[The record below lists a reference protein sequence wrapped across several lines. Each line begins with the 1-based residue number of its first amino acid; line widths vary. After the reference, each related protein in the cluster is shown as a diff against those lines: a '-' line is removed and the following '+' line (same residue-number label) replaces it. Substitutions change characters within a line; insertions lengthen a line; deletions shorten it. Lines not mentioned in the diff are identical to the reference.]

1 MSVRSTALDGP
12 ETRVAPPD
20 RLPPDQPPPST
31 PHEGALSSPVRKA
44 GYAAVLTVLAFI
56 QGSGLMVA
64 DTKFD
69 LLTAPGRFLARGL
82 QLWDPDAAFGQV
94 PDQSYG
100 YAWPMGPFF
109 ALGHL
114 AQMPPWMIQRL
125 WWALL
130 LCLAFFGMLRL
141 LEELLMG
148 SELTRLVASLVFV
161 LTPRMTTLVGV
172 VSVEVWPM
180 ALAPW
185 VLLPLVRGSRRGSV
199 RRAAAMSALVVCCC
213 GGVNAVAVAAVLPL
227 GVIWLLTREP
237 GPRRWRLLGW
247 WTFFTVLATAWWSG
261 PLLLLGRY
269 APPFLDYIE
278 NATITTLPTDLTRS
292 LLGISDW
299 VAYFGGPDFGSGLHV
314 VGTPYLLVD
323 AALVAGLGL
332 LGICL
337 PGHPHRRFLVWGL
350 LTGLMLVGFGYA
362 RDLPGFFAGDR
373 LSSLDFA
380 LAPFRNVHKFDV
392 VLRIPLVLG
401 LAHALTELPKLI
413 HRLGSVLTLRVFRAA
428 VGAAVFALLT
438 PWLYGVIPASDGVR
452 TVPSYWT
459 SAATWLAGHDD
470 GSVALELPAAPF
482 GVYTW
487 GNSHDDILQG
497 LATSPWAVRNVVPL
511 AQPGNVVFLDAVTR
525 AVESGQPQPRLA
537 SYLAANGVGA
547 LVVRNDLDRILT
559 GAPDPTYVKAVLSA
573 TPGLTLVKSFGPLV
587 SASAYG
593 YVDNADRTRIVQNS
607 GISDLA
613 RSIDVYQV
621 RDPQPA
627 ALSSVGEV
635 LLGDPSSPLDSGLAD
650 VAPVPPLLAADASGP
665 TAPITG
671 QVLTDDLKRREMNFP
686 AVRWNES
693 STLTAGEPF
702 RLSGKEQ
709 SHRLVSDDAR
719 WDTTVS
725 WSGGVSGVEAST
737 SQAYAD
743 AVPPLVIGA
752 HPGAVFDGDPDT
764 AWLSARD
771 ADPKQQW
778 WQADFTH
785 ARTVSRVG
793 VSVAVGSVPL
803 TSLVISGGGQSRTV
817 PAPRPGRDASYPVGL
832 PSTSTLRISPV
843 YAGPLLTGSVG
854 LSEVHIDG
862 LRPQRYLDLPAPLS
876 DAPVDVVSLSRDP
889 DRFPCVEVQS
899 AFPCDPALREPG
911 EDGDMLARRLSV
923 PDPSRF
929 TVAATA
935 SLRRTDAVWSTLL
948 RHTGVRVVVPH
959 QGEGDPAQGSGALAD
974 GDPSTTWVATSSHP
988 LIRLRLPHRTRLSQ
1002 LALDLQ
1008 PGAAASL
1015 PQRLLVRSGHRQQV
1029 VDLDTQGRAPLPHW
1043 RVRDLSL
1050 RVESTYPAFTPD
1062 GQRFSELGPGI
1073 SELRINGRGLTH
1085 DVFRPLDVPCG
1096 QGPKL
1101 AIGGSIFDTSAIANV
1116 RSLLRG
1122 AQVPLHVCALP
1133 GVTPYVVL
1141 DGAATVLAPPT
1152 GALRVDSV
1160 TLERPGAALGTD
1172 RPATVHRD
1180 AGGLPTSVD
1189 LPARTATSVL
1199 SLTQNVNPGWQATL
1213 DGHVLA
1219 AQRVDGWQ
1227 QGWVVPAGPAA
1238 RVDLRFT
1245 PTRLFD
1251 GLLILGAVL
1260 ALGCA
1265 VAATPLRLRATA
1277 RGTVRDLP
1285 PLGAAPGRWLDAV
1298 LVVAAAGFFTGW
1310 VGLAVLAAGAVVAW
1324 RFRSFDGWG
1333 YAAGL
1338 ALLVAV
1344 LGLTWGPVKSQ
1355 SWALSWAQV
1364 WAMVAVAAVSVALV
1378 RPARARG
1385 SAPAP
1390 APGTPGRPWWR
1401 PARSASS
1408 SAGSSA
1414 AGSGS
1419 RSSARR
1425 ASPPPA

>member
-1 MSVRSTALDGP
+1 MSVRSTALDGS
-12 ETRVAPPD
+12 ETRVGRPAVPPD
-20 RLPPDQPPPST
+20 RQPPPD
-31 PHEGALSSPVRKA
+31 PPPEGTLTSPLRGA
-44 GYAAVLTVLAFI
+44 GYAAVLTALAFI

-82 QLWDPDAAFGQV
+82 QLWDPNAAFGQV

-114 AQMPPWMIQRL
+114 ARMPPWMIQRL

-141 LEELLMG
+141 LERLALG
-148 SELTRLVASLVFV
+148 SELTRLVAALVFV

-185 VLLPLVRGSRRGSV
+185 VLLPLVRGSQKGSV
-199 RRAAAMSALVVCCC
+199 RRAAATSALVVGCC

-227 GVIWLLTREP
+227 GVVWLLTREP

-323 AALVAGLGL
+323 AALVAALGL
-332 LGICL
+332 LGLCL
-337 PGHPHRRFLVWGL
+337 PGNPHRRFLVWGL
-350 LTGLMLVGFGYA
+350 LTGLMLVGFGYT

-373 LSSLDFA
+373 LTSLDFA

-392 VLRIPLVLG
+392 VLRIPLALG
-401 LAHALTELPKLI
+401 LAHALSELPELI
-413 HRLGSVLTLRVFRAA
+413 RRLGSVLTLRIFRAA

-438 PWLYGVIPASDGVR
+438 PWLYGVIPASDGVQA
-452 TVPSYWT
+452 VPGYWK
-459 SAATWLAGHDD
+459 SAATYLAAHDD

-537 SYLAANGVGA
+537 SYLAANGVGT

-559 GAPDPTYVKAVLSA
+559 GAPDPAYVKAVLSA

-587 SASAYG
+587 AAAAYG
-593 YVDNADRTRIVQNS
+593 YVENADRTRIVQNN

-613 RSIDVYQV
+613 QSIDVYQV

-627 ALSSVGEV
+627 TLAPVGEV
-635 LLGDPSSPLDSGLAD
+635 LVGDPSSPLDSGLGE

-665 TAPITG
+665 TAGVTG

-693 STLTAGEPF
+693 STLAAGEPF

-709 SHRLVSDDAR
+709 SHRLVADDAR
-719 WDTTVS
+719 WDTTAS
-725 WSGGVSGVEAST
+725 WTGVVSGVEAST

-752 HPGAVFDGDPDT
+752 HPGAVFDDDPDT

-785 ARTVSRVG
+785 SRTVSRVG
-793 VSVAVGSVPL
+793 VSVAAGSVPL
-803 TSLVISGGGQSRTV
+803 RSLVISGGGQSRTV
-817 PAPRPGRDASYPVGL
+817 PAPAPGGDASYAVGL
-832 PSTSTLRISPV
+832 PSTSSLRISPV

-854 LSEVHIDG
+854 LSEVHIDN
-862 LRPQRYLDLPAPLS
+862 LRPQRYLDLPAPVS
-876 DAPVDVVSLSRDP
+876 GAPVDVVSLSRDP
-889 DRFPCVEVQS
+889 DRFPCVEVES

-911 EDGDMLARRLSV
+911 EDGDMLARRLTL
-923 PDPSRF
+923 PERTRF

-935 SLRRTDAVWSTLL
+935 SLRRTDGVWATLL
-948 RHTGVRVVVPH
+948 AHTGVRVVVPH
-959 QGEGDPAQGSGALAD
+959 QGEGDPAQGTGALAD
-974 GDPSTTWVATSSHP
+974 GDPSTTWVATSAHP
-988 LIRLRLPHRTRLSQ
+988 QVRLRLAHVTDLSS
-1002 LALDLQ
+1002 LSLDLQ

-1015 PQRLLVRSGHRQQV
+1015 PRRLVVRSGHRHQV
-1029 VDLDTQGRAPLPHW
+1029 IDLDTQGQARLPHW
-1043 RVRDLSL
+1043 RVRHLRL

-1062 GQRFSELGPGI
+1062 GQRFTELGPGI
-1073 SELRINGRGLTH
+1073 SELRINGRSLTRN
-1085 DVFRPLDVPCG
+1085 VFRTLDVPCG

-1101 AIGGSIFDTSAIANV
+1101 AIGGSIFDTSISANT

-1122 AQVPLHVCALP
+1122 AEVPLHVCALP

-1141 DGAATVLAPPT
+1141 DGSTTVLAPPSD
-1152 GALRVDSV
+1152 ALRVDSI
-1160 TLERPGAALGTD
+1160 TLRRRGADLGAD
-1172 RPATVHRD
+1172 QPATVNRNG
-1180 AGGLPTSVD
+1180 GGLPTSVD
-1189 LPARTATSVL
+1189 VPARRATSVL
-1199 SLTQNVNPGWQATL
+1199 SLAQNVNPGWQATL
-1213 DGHVLA
+1213 DGKVLA
-1219 AQRVDGWQ
+1219 PQRVDGWQ
-1227 QGWVVPAGPAA
+1227 QGWVVPAGAAA
-1238 RVDLRFT
+1238 RIDLRFA

-1251 GLLILGAVL
+1251 GLLVLGALL
-1260 ALGCA
+1260 ALVCL
-1265 VAATPLRLRATA
+1265 VAATPLRLGRTRA
-1277 RGTVRDLP
+1277 RDLP
-1285 PLGAAPGRWLDAV
+1285 PLVAARARWLDGL
-1298 LVVAAAGFFTGW
+1298 LVVAAAGFLTGW
-1310 VGLAVLAAGAVVAW
+1310 AGPGILAAGGLVAW

-1344 LGLTWGPVKSQ
+1344 LGLTWDPVKSQ
-1355 SWALSWAQV
+1355 AWALYWAQG

-1378 RPARARG
+1378 RPALGRG
-1385 SAPAP
+1385 R
-1390 APGTPGRPWWR
+1390 APGRGPGTRGRPWWR

-1408 SAGSSA
+1408 SAGS
-1414 AGSGS
+1414 
-1419 RSSARR
+1419 
-1425 ASPPPA
+1425 